1 MKRIISVIICL
12 VIFLTLFSGCKK
24 SENSVSRLLFDTA
37 VTLTAR
43 CERSVL
49 LEAFSLCQRYEDLF
63 SRTKEGSDVYKIN
76 STSDFVTVNE
86 ETISLIKTALDFC
99 EESGGVYDIT
109 ITPILNLW
117 DFNEG
122 VIPKENDVKNAL
134 SKVDYRKIKIEG
146 NKVSSSGTQID
157 LGSIAKGY
165 IADKL
170 YEFFEEKGVE
180 DVIINLGGNVY
191 VRGNEYT
198 KIGVKTPF
206 KDGVS
211 GVISASDVTAVTSGT
226 YQRCFEKDGKLYH
239 HVLDT
244 KTGYPKHTDLDSVT
258 VVGKNSAV
266 CDAVSTLCLLSGSER
281 AKEILEEKNLSG
293 VLITKNGQILTVGDL
308 DFEKA
313 Q

>member
-76 STSDFVTVNE
+76 STSDFVNVNE

-109 ITPILNLW
+109 ITPVLNLW

-146 NKVSSSGTQID
+146 NKVSSNGVQID

-170 YEFFEEKGVE
+170 CEFFDEKGVE
-180 DVIINLGGNVY
+180 DVIINLGGNVF
-191 VRGNEYT
+191 VRGSEYT

-211 GVISASDVTAVTSGT
+211 GVITASDVTAVTSGT
-226 YQRCFEKDGKLYH
+226 YQRCFKRDGKLYH
-239 HVLDT
+239 HILDT

-258 VVGKNSAV
+258 VVGKNSTV

-308 DFEKA
+308 DFEEA

>member
-1 MKRIISVIICL
+1 MKRIISVLMCF
-12 VIFLTLFSGCKK
+12 VTFLTLFSGCKK

-43 CERSVL
+43 CERSIL
-49 LEAFSLCQRYEDLF
+49 LDAFGLCQRYEDLF

-76 STSDFVTVNE
+76 STSNFVEVSE
-86 ETISLIKTALDFC
+86 ETVSLIKTALSFC
-99 EESGGVYDIT
+99 EETKGAYDIT
-109 ITPILNLW
+109 VTPVLSLW

-122 VIPKENDVKNAL
+122 KIPDPTEIESAL
-134 SKVDYRKIKIEG
+134 KKVDYKKIKIEG
-146 NKVSSSGTQID
+146 NKVSSGGAQID

-170 YEFFEEKGVE
+170 CEFFSERNVQ

-191 VRGNEYT
+191 VLGEEYN

-211 GVISASDVTAVTSGT
+211 GVITESDVTAVTSGT
-226 YQRCFEKDGKLYH
+226 YQRCFTKDGVLYH

-244 KTGYPKHTDLDSVT
+244 KTGYPVSSDLDSVT
-258 VVGKNSAV
+258 VVGKSSMI
-266 CDAVSTLCLLSGSER
+266 CDAISTICLISGSEKAR
-281 AKEILEEKNLSG
+281 EILESKNLSG
-293 VLITKNGQILTVGDL
+293 VLIAKNGQILTVGDI